1 LKGHPGRPRGP
12 FARALAATVAAAGLL
27 AALAACAP
35 AADDGARAQARIA
48 LGQRLFGDPQLS
60 ADGRL
65 SCAGCHVAAR
75 AFTDGRPV
83 SIGVG
88 GAQGTRNAPSVSDV
102 ALMTH
107 FFWDGRETRL
117 EDVVLQP
124 FTNPVEMGLTDRA
137 ALLAR
142 VSQDRE
148 YLRLLASAYGDDRVE
163 AGRLITALSAYL
175 RSLPLTPTRYDR
187 HRGAGP
193 GAALSPDEAAGLALF
208 AGKAGCADCHRLQ
221 GSPAALTDN
230 RFHHTGVGFEQ
241 VAGNVAAML
250 RELDELQRQGK
261 PIGEAV
267 LASPQ
272 IAQLGR
278 FAATRRSADLGAFRT
293 PSLRDVAAT
302 APYMHDGS
310 IATLAEAVEREIYYR
325 SLARGRP
332 ISLTVEEQRQV
343 LAFLDALSTAPPAAR

>member
-1 LKGHPGRPRGP
+1 M
-12 FARALAATVAAAGLL
+12 ALAWLL
-27 AALAACAP
+27 TALTACAP
-35 AADDGARAQARIA
+35 AADDNAGADARIA
-48 LGQRLFGDPQLS
+48 LGQRLFEDPQLS

-65 SCAGCHVAAR
+65 SCAGCHASALR
-75 AFTDGRPV
+75 FTDGRPV

-88 GAQGTRNAPSVSDV
+88 GAQGTRNAPSVNDV
-102 ALMTH
+102 GLMTS

-124 FTNPVEMGLTDRA
+124 FTNPVEMGLADRA
-137 ALLAR
+137 ALIAR
-142 VSQDRE
+142 VSQGRE
-148 YLRLLASAYGDDRVE
+148 YRRLLASAYGDDRVE
-163 AGRLITALSAYL
+163 AGRLVAALSAYL
-175 RSLPLTPTRYDR
+175 RSLPLTPTRYDL
-187 HRGAGP
+187 HRASEP
-193 GAALSPDEAAGLALF
+193 GAALSADEAAGLALF
-208 AGKAGCADCHRLQ
+208 AGKAGCADCHRLE
-221 GSPAALTDN
+221 GAPAALTDN

-250 RELDELQRQGK
+250 QQLDELQRQRK

-293 PSLRDVAAT
+293 PSLRDVAST

-310 IATLAEAVEREIYYR
+310 IASLAEAVEREIYYR

-332 ISLTVEEQRQV
+332 ISLTVEEQRQL
-343 LAFLDALSTAPPAAR
+343 LAFLQTLSTPTPAAR